1 MLKKRHVVVL
11 TVMLLLMFSL
21 VGEAANLR
29 AVEYMI
35 SGDSSDI
42 DILQLNANF
51 GMDNGNTAGLTV
63 GYDGDD
69 FHVGGL
75 FGLNAV
81 MRENYRIDA
90 HLLFTDEVD
99 GIDFGKAIGVSAST
113 LYSGNNFFWE
123 TYYFIDD
130 DLDDHAYYRG
140 GMVVPVTR
148 RSSFIIGLG
157 NLYWDLDEDVVNLG
171 LEVKL

>member
-1 MLKKRHVVVL
+1 MLKKRHIVL
-11 TVMLLLMFSL
+11 LTIILLLMFSI
-21 VGEAANLR
+21 VGKAADLR
-29 AVEYMI
+29 AVEYTV

-42 DILQLNANF
+42 DILQLDADF
-51 GMDNGNTAGLTV
+51 GMNNGNTAGFTL

-69 FHVGGL
+69 FHAGCL

-81 MRENYRIDA
+81 MRQTYRIDA
-90 HLLFTDEVD
+90 HLLFTDEAD

-123 TYYFIDD
+123 TYYFIDE
-130 DLDDHAYYRG
+130 DLDNHAYYRG
-140 GMVVPVTR
+140 GMSVPMTR

>member
-1 MLKKRHVVVL
+1 MLRKRHIVLL
-11 TVMLLLMFSL
+11 TVVLLLMFSL

-42 DILQLNANF
+42 DILQLDANF
-51 GMDNGNTAGLTV
+51 GMDNGNTANFTL

-69 FHVGGL
+69 FHFGGG

-81 MRENYRIDA
+81 MRETYRIDA
-90 HLLFTDEVD
+90 HLLFTDEVN
-99 GIDFGKAIGVSAST
+99 GIDFGKAVGVSAST

-140 GMVVPVTR
+140 GMVIPMTR
-148 RSSFIIGLG
+148 SSSFIIGLG